1 MKKFLLIFFSLLA
14 VGYIFQACDNT
25 KTYAEML
32 DEEKDAVN
40 AFIRDH
46 KISVISEDEFK
57 AKGYTTDTAKAKN
70 EYVSFTSNGI
80 YMQIVNKGVEGDT
93 IRNNNEIAVRLV
105 TTDVKTN
112 DTVYSNVV
120 LPGTKFDNPIYY
132 TYPDV
137 FRYVDNGTTVA
148 GVFLQGNMPGY
159 QQSTDVPP
167 GWLIA
172 LKYITNFG
180 HVRIIVPSKMGYQEA
195 NKAVT
200 PYFYDIRKFQKA
212 EN

>member
-1 MKKFLLIFFSLLA
+1 MKKLLLIFFSLLA

-40 AFIRDH
+40 AFIRDN

-57 AKGYTTDTAKAKN
+57 AQGYTTNLEKN

-80 YMQIVNKGVEGDT
+80 YMQIVEKGIEGDT
-93 IRNNNEIAVRLV
+93 IRNNNEVAVRLV
-105 TTDVKTN
+105 ETDVKTR
-112 DTVYSNVV
+112 DTTYFNVV
-120 LPGTKFDNPIYY
+120 LPGFENRPDLY

-137 FRYVDNGTTVA
+137 FRYVDNGTSVA
-148 GVFLQGNMPGY
+148 GVFLQGNMPSY

-167 GWLIA
+167 GWLVA
-172 LKYITNFG
+172 LKYVTNFG
-180 HVRIIVPSKMGYQEA
+180 HVRIVVPSKMGYSEA
-195 NKAVT
+195 NKSVT
-200 PYFYDIRKFQKA
+200 PYFYDIRKFQRA

>member
-1 MKKFLLIFFSLLA
+1 MKKLLLIFFSLLA

-40 AFIRDH
+40 AFIRDN

-57 AKGYTTDTAKAKN
+57 AQGYTTNLEKN

-80 YMQIVNKGVEGDT
+80 YMQIVEKGIEGDT
-93 IRNNNEIAVRLV
+93 IRNNNEVVVRLV
-105 TTDVKTN
+105 ETDIKTRDTT
-112 DTVYSNVV
+112 YFNVV
-120 LPGTKFDNPIYY
+120 LPGFENRPDLY

-137 FRYVDNGTTVA
+137 FRYVDNGTSIA
-148 GVFLQGNMPGY
+148 GVFLQGNMPSY

-167 GWLIA
+167 GWLVA
-172 LKYITNFG
+172 LKYVTNFG
-180 HVRIIVPSKMGYQEA
+180 HVKIVVPSKMGYSEA
-195 NKAVT
+195 NRSVT
-200 PYFYDIRKFQKA
+200 PYFYDIRKFQRA

>member
-1 MKKFLLIFFSLLA
+1 MKKLLLIFFSLLA

-40 AFIRDH
+40 AFIRDN

-57 AKGYTTDTAKAKN
+57 AQGYTTNLEKN

-80 YMQIVNKGVEGDT
+80 YMQIVEKGIEGDT
-93 IRNNNEIAVRLV
+93 IRNNNEVVVRLV
-105 TTDVKTN
+105 ETDIKTRDTT
-112 DTVYSNVV
+112 YFNVV
-120 LPGTKFDNPIYY
+120 LPGFENRPDLY

-137 FRYVDNGTTVA
+137 FRYVDNGTSIA
-148 GVFLQGNMPGY
+148 GVFLQGNMPTY

-167 GWLIA
+167 GWLVA
-172 LKYITNFG
+172 LKYVTNFG
-180 HVRIIVPSKMGYQEA
+180 HVKIVVPSKMGYSEA
-195 NKAVT
+195 NRSVT
-200 PYFYDIRKFQKA
+200 PYFYDIRKFQRA

>member
-1 MKKFLLIFFSLLA
+1 MKKLLLIFFSLLA
-14 VGYIFQACDNT
+14 IGYIFQACDNT

-46 KISVISEDEFK
+46 KINVISEDEFK
-57 AKGYTTDTAKAKN
+57 AKGYTTDLEKN

-112 DTVYSNVV
+112 DTVYFNVV
-120 LPGTKFDNPIYY
+120 LPGFEHRPDLY

-148 GVFLQGNMPGY
+148 GVFLQGNLPSY

-167 GWLIA
+167 GWLVA
-172 LKYITNFG
+172 LKYVTNFG
-180 HVRIIVPSKMGYQEA
+180 HVKIIVPSKMGYQEA